1 MIMAYTG
8 ESWTQ
13 PELVVGLGAHG
24 IVGNAMR
31 APGQAGEPRTAFR
44 FGSIALTI
52 RGFDTAEAT
61 RLGRD
66 VAAILRAGPKAPVN
80 PARLQRLQELAAAHP
95 IPSFVD

>member
-1 MIMAYTG
+1 
-8 ESWTQ
+8 
-13 PELVVGLGAHG
+13 
-24 IVGNAMR
+24 MR